1 MHRRPTSLDDATDLA
16 RSVFLALQGEA
27 DGNGNGRTTYA
38 IRLVRAYL
46 RITDSGV
53 RLKLLKLAECIAD
66 Q

>member
-1 MHRRPTSLDDATDLA
+1 
-16 RSVFLALQGEA
+16 
-27 DGNGNGRTTYA
+27 
-38 IRLVRAYL
+38 VRAYL